1 MNGNQNI
8 IFISGQI
15 LFNPDDKTKKHQ
27 KQNSWK
33 RVAMVMFE
41 GDITDYYAWFIRKRY
56 SIVLNRPLRKAH
68 VTFINDREG
77 DTNGKWEEVKKI
89 WNGKTV
95 EVGLNPDVRTNAD
108 FWWLNVQPNDTLDE
122 IRHSLGLGDP
132 YFSYHLTVGYP
143 NEKNID
149 QSRYIHDLIKK
160 SLIP

>member
-1 MNGNQNI
+1 MTNFVQNI
-8 IFISGQI
+8 GTIF
-15 LFNPDDKTKKHQ
+15 FDPENMTKKHE
-27 KQNSWK
+27 KQASWK

-41 GDITDYYAWFIRKRY
+41 GDITDYYAWFIKKRY

-89 WNGKTV
+89 WDGKTV
-95 EVGLNPDVRTNAD
+95 EVELDPDVRTNAD
-108 FWWLNVQPNDTLDE
+108 FWWLNVQPNNILDG
-122 IRHSLGLGDP
+122 IRDSLGLKEP

-160 SLIP
+160 KFIS